1 VLIVLL
7 LEIFLVNIMI
17 DFVERIWEG
26 KKVFFCVNEI
36 KCVCVLSPGWWEYG
50 EIIFVSY
57 EIWLSR

>member
-1 VLIVLL
+1 MLIVLL

-36 KCVCVLSPGWWEYG
+36 KCVCVKSRMMR
-50 EIIFVSY
+50 
-57 EIWLSR
+57 IWGNYICKL